1 LLRDSS
7 AALAT
12 AKAAEVAA
20 EMRKGAEAVAKGAE
34 AVAKGAEAVVI
45 RAEAVGTRVGMDL
58 LKTAEKAS
66 EQLSATRS
74 AALAWSWRGL

>member
-1 LLRDSS
+1 MLRDSS

-20 EMRKGAEAVAKGAE
+20 EMRKGAE